1 MKALC
6 KSDETSTSAKPDL
19 STSSL
24 GKLQESP
31 SSPSSMNNFGKKSA
45 VTTSKSDSII
55 VKAEDQKE
63 VKEVKETQKVFE
75 EEDSLHGATTDLGG
89 TTIPA

>member
-1 MKALC
+1 M
-6 KSDETSTSAKPDL
+6 T
-19 STSSL
+19 
-24 GKLQESP
+24 
-31 SSPSSMNNFGKKSA
+31 NFGKKSA

-55 VKAEDQKE
+55 VKAEEQKE
-63 VKEVKETQKVFE
+63 VNDVKETQKVFE